1 MGPVLASLSSK
12 IYQNKKLFKRIETL
26 YNSPDKGKLTKEQ
39 QRLIWLNYTNFVKEG
54 ANLNPEAKEKVAKIN
69 GELASYFSTF
79 SQNLLAEEN
88 NEYVALNNQGDF
100 DGLFGRLEES
110 SDGSG
115 KERNLNVLGVIGN
128 TRSFVEPFLTFS
140 NDRELRAKVWSMY
153 VKRGDNE
160 NELTIK
166 PPCTDFAVKG
176 KKSKITWFPYFR
188 TLEPEQ

>member
-1 MGPVLASLSSK
+1 
-12 IYQNKKLFKRIETL
+12 
-26 YNSPDKGKLTKEQ
+26 LTQEQ

-100 DGLFGRLEES
+100 DGLPEGLRS

-115 KERNLNVLGVIGN
+115 Q
-128 TRSFVEPFLTFS
+128 
-140 NDRELRAKVWSMY
+140 REL
-153 VKRGDNE
+153 
-160 NELTIK
+160 
-166 PPCTDFAVKG
+166 
-176 KKSKITWFPYFR
+176 
-188 TLEPEQ
+188 